1 MTDYN
6 MDNEPLDLVK
16 CLYKLHFQLLL
27 LLESFAKLL
36 RLISQSNQDLVTDKS
51 RELALIQAELRK
63 AFKSHFEEVSE
74 TAADSEVTEI
84 PNDAVGG
91 ISNTEDEPQILV
103 ERSPTPELDPTVESG
118 VEDLNRIRIDDDDVI
133 QIASGLEGKNSLNI
147 VKTVIF

>member
-27 LLESFAKLL
+27 LLESFTKLL

-63 AFKSHFEEVSE
+63 AFKSASIEAMEEAVP
-74 TAADSEVTEI
+74 EVTEVMVEETTVVI
-84 PNDAVGG
+84 NPP
-91 ISNTEDEPQILV
+91 DE
-103 ERSPTPELDPTVESG
+103 EN
-118 VEDLNRIRIDDDDVI
+118 NR
-133 QIASGLEGKNSLNI
+133 
-147 VKTVIF
+147 

>member
-27 LLESFAKLL
+27 LLESFTKLL

-63 AFKSHFEEVSE
+63 AFKS
-74 TAADSEVTEI
+74 TSEVEAME
-84 PNDAVGG
+84 AV
-91 ISNTEDEPQILV
+91 
-103 ERSPTPELDPTVESG
+103 PE
-118 VEDLNRIRIDDDDVI
+118 VI
-133 QIASGLEGKNSLNI
+133 YSICDGFSYL
-147 VKTVIF
+147 

>member
-51 RELALIQAELRK
+51 RELGMISH
-63 AFKSHFEEVSE
+63 KS
-74 TAADSEVTEI
+74 
-84 PNDAVGG
+84 
-91 ISNTEDEPQILV
+91 L
-103 ERSPTPELDPTVESG
+103 
-118 VEDLNRIRIDDDDVI
+118 
-133 QIASGLEGKNSLNI
+133 
-147 VKTVIF
+147 

>member
-27 LLESFAKLL
+27 LLESFTKLL

-63 AFKSHFEEVSE
+63 AFKSTSEVE
-74 TAADSEVTEI
+74 AMEAVPEVIFNFLEKIRVFLVTEI
-84 PNDAVGG
+84 SLSISRHFFAKLAEFDFRNNDFSLK
-91 ISNTEDEPQILV
+91 I
-103 ERSPTPELDPTVESG
+103 
-118 VEDLNRIRIDDDDVI
+118 DL
-133 QIASGLEGKNSLNI
+133 L
-147 VKTVIF
+147 

>member
-27 LLESFAKLL
+27 LLESFTKLL

-63 AFKSHFEEVSE
+63 AFKSASIEAMEEAVP
-74 TAADSEVTEI
+74 EVTEVMVEETTVVVN
-84 PNDAVGG
+84 PDPVH
-91 ISNTEDEPQILV
+91 

-118 VEDLNRIRIDDDDVI
+118 KSFAISRN
-133 QIASGLEGKNSLNI
+133 
-147 VKTVIF
+147 FYF